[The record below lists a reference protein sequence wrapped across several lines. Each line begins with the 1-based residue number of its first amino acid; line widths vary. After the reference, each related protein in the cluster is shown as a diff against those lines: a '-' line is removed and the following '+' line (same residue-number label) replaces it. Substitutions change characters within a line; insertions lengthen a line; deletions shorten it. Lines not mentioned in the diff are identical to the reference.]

1 MSKRSTHTMPLL
13 KLSSAIAAFAVIT
26 CLISFSGTAYAA
38 PAKKGNFTVMQPD
51 GTVFSARIQGDEFL
65 KIKTTSEGHA
75 IRQKEDGFYYYAC
88 YDAGGSLV
96 ATDWKVGSKAPAD
109 VLSRSMDIPY
119 SLLRQK
125 AAEKRQKTAEIEA
138 GKPNIMKRLR
148 AASDIACSTSETE
161 PAPANRHGIVI
172 LAQFKDLKFQFTRD
186 NFVSM
191 LTQNGYNYNGADG
204 SAVDYFNDQF
214 EGVFTFSFDVSSIV
228 TLSENCAYY
237 GGNDRNGD
245 DLRPAEMIAEA
256 CRLAD
261 PEIDFSLYD
270 DDGDGEVDNV
280 FVFFAGG
287 DEAEYAGDDRIWS
300 HAWYVRD
307 GAGINLTLDGKVINR
322 YACTSELTRLDFTN
336 YDMAGIGTFCHEFS
350 HTLGLQDYY
359 DTDYEGSGGQA
370 EALWTTTALMDAGNG
385 NNFGNTP
392 PNYNAIDR
400 ESVGTTLPETISEE
414 GTYTLEP
421 IQNSGKYYRIDTDT
435 EDEYFL
441 LECRN
446 NEGWDKYI
454 GGSGLLIYHVDKSMN
469 SAGHSESYE
478 RTFTAS
484 QRWVYNEINCN
495 PAHQCAYIV
504 KAYPNAGDVS
514 QVFFPY
520 EDSNSFTAYTTP
532 AFTFWSG
539 KSSYLAITNIHR
551 DGDNIVFTVSRD
563 TGRPAF
569 ATGINAEYYQD
580 AAIISWSASD
590 GVSGKAYVSI
600 EGKGVEPEEKEVDA
614 YESGKF
620 SVTYEGLTP
629 STAYTVSIYF
639 KKDELKGETEEIKFT
654 TSAKRAMNYPFI
666 YLKYVA
672 RNDDGSFPAGTKFPL
687 RLFNAT
693 DADGIVWKYD
703 GEEISTGKNG
713 YFTPEKSGVMTAE
726 IYYGDGS
733 KDIVSKEIELK

>member
-1 MSKRSTHTMPLL
+1 M
-13 KLSSAIAAFAVIT
+13 
-26 CLISFSGTAYAA
+26 
-38 PAKKGNFTVMQPD
+38 
-51 GTVFSARIQGDEFL
+51 
-65 KIKTTSEGHA
+65 GH
-75 IRQKEDGFYYYAC
+75 
-88 YDAGGSLV
+88 
-96 ATDWKVGSKAPAD
+96 
-109 VLSRSMDIPY
+109 
-119 SLLRQK
+119 
-125 AAEKRQKTAEIEA
+125 
-138 GKPNIMKRLR
+138 
-148 AASDIACSTSETE
+148 
-161 PAPANRHGIVI
+161 
-172 LAQFKDLKFQFTRD
+172 
-186 NFVSM
+186 
-191 LTQNGYNYNGADG
+191 
-204 SAVDYFNDQF
+204 
-214 EGVFTFSFDVSSIV
+214 
-228 TLSENCAYY
+228 
-237 GGNDRNGD
+237 
-245 DLRPAEMIAEA
+245 
-256 CRLAD
+256 
-261 PEIDFSLYD
+261 
-270 DDGDGEVDNV
+270 
-280 FVFFAGG
+280 
-287 DEAEYAGDDRIWS
+287 
-300 HAWYVRD
+300 
-307 GAGINLTLDGKVINR
+307 
-322 YACTSELTRLDFTN
+322 
-336 YDMAGIGTFCHEFS
+336 
-350 HTLGLQDYY
+350 
-359 DTDYEGSGGQA
+359 
-370 EALWTTTALMDAGNG
+370 
-385 NNFGNTP
+385 TP
-392 PNYNAIDR
+392 PNYNAVDR
-400 ESVGTTLPETISEE
+400 DQTDVFEPVILTAGTH
-414 GTYTLEP
+414 TLEP
-421 IQNSGKYYRIDTDT
+421 VGDGGTYYRMDTDT

-441 LECRN
+441 FECRA
-446 NEGWDKYI
+446 EKGWDRYI

-469 SAGHSESYE
+469 SAGHSESYG

-520 EDSNSFTAYTTP
+520 EDRNSFTAYTTP

-563 TGRPAF
+563 TGRPSY
-569 ATGINAEYYQD
+569 ATEINAEYYQD

-590 GVSGKAYVSI
+590 GVAGKAYVSI
-600 EGKGVEPEEKEVDA
+600 DGKGIEPEEKEVDA

-620 SVTYEGLTP
+620 SVTYEGLAP

-666 YLKYVA
+666 YLKYVT